1 MNRAEVESYNRYEE
15 EEKRKRER
23 LHEEIVRYYNRN
35 NIFIS
40 SSFLEHLRH
49 CDKFIYSIFLK
60 KEDVPKEVV
69 DWLKKK
75 VF

>member
-40 SSFLEHLRH
+40 FLEHLRH